1 MQNLIQLVYISRS
14 TFVPEKLTGGIQPN
28 VARILL
34 KSRANNEKNGLVG
47 VLYFGD
53 NNFFQCLEGEQ
64 SAVEKLYE
72 KLLLDPRHKDLQI
85 IVKKP
90 IDTLS
95 FSNWSMKYVPIE
107 AKMMS
112 ILNANGFKKFDPY
125 QFDQNTNNL
134 VINLLHETKFSA
146 DDIAQE
152 SLLMVSNASNNNVI
166 AQKPNYLLYG
176 LVLAAIII
184 LGLALLVL

>member
-1 MQNLIQLVYISRS
+1 M
-14 TFVPEKLTGGIQPN
+14 PEKLTGGIQPN

-90 IDTLS
+90 INTLS
-95 FSNWSMKYVPIE
+95 FSNWSMKYVPLE
-107 AKMMS
+107 SKMRS
-112 ILNANGFKKFDPY
+112 ILTANGFKKFDPY
-125 QFDQNTNNL
+125 QFDKNTNNL

-146 DDIAQE
+146 DDVAQE
-152 SLLMVSNASNNNVI
+152 SLLMVSNASNSNVI
-166 AQKPNYLLYG
+166 AQKPNFLLYG

-184 LGLALLVL
+184 LGLALLVF